1 MSTSK
6 FFSVPVLEELVI
18 RQLPVPSHPATTFDE
33 ERFLALLA
41 RSMSLAPEEKVNI
54 LARIPTFS
62 QQQIDNLLTILTKE
76 GEQFAALEAR
86 LDERLRRAAEDCDA
100 KARRRTF
107 TLIHGGQA

>member
-33 ERFLALLA
+33 ERLLALLA
-41 RSMSLAPEEKVNI
+41 RSVSLAPEEKVDI
-54 LARIPTFS
+54 LARVPTFS
-62 QQQIDNLLTILTKE
+62 QQQIDDLVTILTNE
-76 GEQFAALEAR
+76 GERFAALEAR
-86 LDERLRRAAEDCDA
+86 LDERLRRVSEEYDA

-107 TLIHGGQA
+107 RIIRGEQS